1 MYSGAGKYPI
11 EAIYK
16 PDIDK
21 QPTILSSSTLTENTN
36 TIDLSSLS
44 LSSLTVDTFDLSS
57 YSDMTLHDIDSG
69 DITLEVNGE
78 TRSVAE
84 LFTSMDAIE
93 KRLNI
98 LRPNPELLEK
108 YELLQS
114 LYEQYK
120 AAEAMLYGDDA
131 DE

>member
-21 QPTILSSSTLTENTN
+21 HPTILSSSTLTENTS
-36 TIDLSSLS
+36 TIDISC
-44 LSSLTVDTFDLSS
+44 SSLTVDTIDLSS